1 MFCRVMQLFSAKE
14 VVYLPDYFEYNISI
28 GENKETDGGVCMKLK
43 SHIGFKAVAFVLV
56 FAIVATFMGI
66 AIKPSFD

>member
-1 MFCRVMQLFSAKE
+1 
-14 VVYLPDYFEYNISI
+14 LPDYFEYNISI

-66 AIKPSFD
+66 VIKPSFD